1 MSCLSPGIPA
11 RLFETLAEVVGA
23 HVWFQE
29 HASGPEVGDDPF
41 ADGRADLGWICSTS
55 YVDQS
60 WAAGPGVRLLGVAW
74 VPDDPDAR
82 GRPVYFG
89 DLVVPADT
97 SIRDLADLAQKRV
110 GCNDP
115 VSLSGHHALRFAA
128 ADAGF
133 DLDLAH
139 LDFTGGHQRS
149 MDALVAGT
157 LDAAVVDSVARRRR
171 ARIDPAV
178 AALEVVARFGPWPVQ
193 PLVVRADL
201 AETEVATFRRRLLDA
216 RTDARVQAALAD
228 AGMIDLVEVDEATY
242 EPVRVRM
249 SAV

>member
-11 RLFETLAEVVGA
+11 RLFETLADVLGA
-23 HVWFQE
+23 DVWFQE
-29 HASGPEVGDDPF
+29 HASGPVVGDDPF
-41 ADGRADLGWICSTS
+41 VDGSADLGWICSTS
-55 YVDQS
+55 YADQS

-74 VPDDPDAR
+74 VPDDPGAA

-89 DLVVPADT
+89 DLVVPSDS
-97 SIRDLADLAQKRV
+97 SIRGITDLAGTRV

-133 DLDLAH
+133 DLDLAD
-139 LDFTGGHQRS
+139 LEFTGGHQRS

-171 ARIDPAV
+171 ARLDVAV
-178 AALEVVARFGPWPVQ
+178 DALEVVARFGPWPVQ

-201 AETEVATFRRRLLDA
+201 DDIAAAALRRRLLDA
-216 RTDARVQAALAD
+216 RSDPRVQAALAD
-228 AGMIDLVEVDEATY
+228 AGMVDLVEVDESTY
-242 EPVRVRM
+242 DPVRVRM